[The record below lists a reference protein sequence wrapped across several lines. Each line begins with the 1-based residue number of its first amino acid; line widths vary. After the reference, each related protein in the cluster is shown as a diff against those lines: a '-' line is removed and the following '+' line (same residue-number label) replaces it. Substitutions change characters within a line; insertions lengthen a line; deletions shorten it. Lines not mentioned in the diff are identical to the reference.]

1 MQCGILGIRFKGS
14 MLANGLLILLLG
26 SLVAGCATRAGPELL
41 TSTSA
46 PPDARLTQVV
56 VATTRARAAPDVN
69 IFTAERAQALNFAE
83 FTIATPQAKNSDE
96 AAPLGAADL
105 SRSFVTVDQAVLTRA
120 DFSERVAPRG
130 TGTRKQNV
138 VIFAH
143 GFNTNFQEALFR
155 LVQMSTDARIDGK
168 PVLFAWPSQGRA
180 TGYTADQESVALSRD
195 DFAELLTILAANPG
209 VGRITVVAHS
219 LGGWLV
225 VEALQKLRI
234 AGKRQ
239 VINRLNVI
247 LVSPDIDVDTFRQQI
262 EVIGPMSPP
271 MTLLVATD
279 DRALALSRRIS
290 GSSARVGALNVNN
303 PRVKEAALRMRIRIV
318 DISTVSS
325 SSRFNHDR
333 HVNLAALY
341 PVLASSTTNDPGLE
355 RRTAGV
361 FVLDALSATFGSPFT
376 TANRAQNGH

>member
-1 MQCGILGIRFKGS
+1 M
-14 MLANGLLILLLG
+14 
-26 SLVAGCATRAGPELL
+26 
-41 TSTSA
+41 
-46 PPDARLTQVV
+46 
-56 VATTRARAAPDVN
+56 
-69 IFTAERAQALNFAE
+69 
-83 FTIATPQAKNSDE
+83 
-96 AAPLGAADL
+96 
-105 SRSFVTVDQAVLTRA
+105 
-120 DFSERVAPRG
+120 
-130 TGTRKQNV
+130 
-138 VIFAH
+138 IFAH

-225 VEALQKLRI
+225 VEALQQLRKI

-247 LVSPDIDVDTFRQQI
+247 LVSPDVDVDTFRQQI

-303 PRVKEAALRMRIRIV
+303 LRVKEAALRMRIQIV

-325 SSRFNHDR
+325 WSRFNHDR

-355 RRTAGV
+355 HRTAGV